1 MPSSNISPRRFRI
14 RIQTIKL
21 WPRPLPLQTVEINS
35 KDTISTIW
43 SFWTLISQQPSTS
56 AVARQPE
63 DIWPSHPQERLLRC
77 LLMSLDEDFGI
88 PWRHSV
94 EQSNE
99 SIQRHHSPCL
109 DRDTSDS
116 FKARRHCFWLTLSN
130 ASCHLTLLHITLLLA
145 EPQWLPRRKCEY
157 LFWKRNRQLYISSG
171 ISQRFNLHHCI
182 PTQAKYQ
189 TTYFNI
195 IRTEP
200 GVVNFTSCI
209 PLTAYTTAISL
220 LDAGWRTVT
229 F

>member
-1 MPSSNISPRRFRI
+1 MTTTHISIRRGMSHFQLVLPDYLLIFYISSLS
-14 RIQTIKL
+14 
-21 WPRPLPLQTVEINS
+21 
-35 KDTISTIW
+35 
-43 SFWTLISQQPSTS
+43 LISF
-56 AVARQPE
+56 A
-63 DIWPSHPQERLLRC
+63 
-77 LLMSLDEDFGI
+77 DFGI